1 MKKNILLTAV
11 AIFTVIGANAQ
22 RPDVS
27 MKPILEKAVNLIEL
41 IEDQYDQEIVRME
54 FDIVTDSKETFRTLY
69 DGIEYTIVAFADDRV
84 ADLDVRVYTW
94 DSGDWALVKKD
105 SDSSDVAVVSLTPD
119 ETARYRIVVSAYTFN
134 SGYSA
139 AHYGLIIFHE

>member
-1 MKKNILLTAV
+1 MKKTTIVAV
-11 AIFTVIGANAQ
+11 LALFSVLGAYAQ

-27 MKPILEKAVNLIEL
+27 MRPIMSKAVDLIEL
-41 IEDQYDQEIVRME
+41 IEDNYDQEIVRME
-54 FDIVTDSKETFRTLY
+54 FDIVTDNKETFRTLY
-69 DGIEYTIVAFADDRV
+69 EGIEYTVVAFADDRV
-84 ADLDVRVYTW
+84 SDLDVRVYAW

-119 ETARYRIVVSAYTFN
+119 ETARYRIVVSAYSFN

-139 AHYGLIIFHE
+139 AHYGIIIFHE

>member
-1 MKKNILLTAV
+1 MKKTTIVAV
-11 AIFTVIGANAQ
+11 LALFSVLGAYAQ

-27 MKPILEKAVNLIEL
+27 MRPIMSKAVDLIDL
-41 IEDQYDQEIVRME
+41 IEDSYDQEIVRME
-54 FDIVTDSKETFRTLY
+54 FDIVTDNKETFRTLY
-69 DGIEYTIVAFADDRV
+69 EGIEYTVVAFADDRV
-84 ADLDVRVYTW
+84 SDLDVRVYAW

-119 ETARYRIVVSAYTFN
+119 ETARYRIVVSAYSFN

-139 AHYGLIIFHE
+139 AHYGIIIFHE

>member
-1 MKKNILLTAV
+1 MKKTTFVAV
-11 AIFTVIGANAQ
+11 LALFSAFGAFAQ

-27 MKPILEKAVNLIEL
+27 MKPIMAKAVDLIEL
-41 IEDQYDQEIVRME
+41 IEESYDQEIVRIE
-54 FDIVTDSKETFRTLY
+54 FDIVTDKKETYRTLY

-84 ADLDVRVYTW
+84 ADLDVRVYEMDGNEWT
-94 DSGDWALVKKD
+94 LVKKD

-119 ETARYRIVVSAYTFN
+119 VTSTYKIVVSAYAFN

-139 AHYGLIIFHE
+139 AHYGIIVFHE